1 VILLTERGVVVCKK
15 YNPFEPLHS
24 PR

>member
-1 VILLTERGVVVCKK
+1 LTERGVVVCKK